1 MSRSRAARSLAA
13 GALLAGFAAG
23 CADTGGRQADAPSS
37 PGQLAGEARG
47 YLDGLVRE
55 HQFSGAVLVER
66 DGRVLM
72 QGGFGLADAA
82 RHLPDTATTRF
93 RIGSL
98 TKQFT
103 AVAILQLQDE
113 GRLRAT
119 DPACRFLSSCPA
131 AWRRVTVAELLTNSS
146 GIPDYVSL
154 PGYSRLSR
162 QHLTPAQIAAL
173 VASEP
178 LLFRPGTRWSYSNTG
193 YVLLGMIV
201 TRVSGLSYAAF
212 LTRHVFA
219 PLRMRDTG
227 YDVNNPPPGH
237 ATGYAGWQ
245 QPAPYIDMSVPYA
258 AGALYST
265 TADLSR
271 WDDALM
277 GDGPRIVRPATLLEM
292 FRPRIQVVPEDPG
305 EGWYGY
311 GWFIDENGT
320 EYDHDGLINGFASV
334 NAIFPA
340 ARAEII
346 VLSNLQTAD
355 VRTITE
361 RLAALIGLHAS

>member
-271 WDDALM
+271 WDDALT

-292 FRPRIQVVPEDPG
+292 FRPRIQVAPGDPG

-361 RLAALIGLHAS
+361 RLAALIGLHAR